1 MIKNII
7 DITDLSFGGKA
18 YGLNKL
24 NRLNVKVPQA
34 YAINQEF
41 INKVIDGDK
50 KSIEKLNEVLSKFNK
65 NTMFAIRSSASN
77 EDGNVKSFAGMYES
91 ILNVQNNI
99 EKIIEAIKKVNNSL
113 ASIRV
118 DSYDNEKSKMNIV
131 LQEMIQPKVAG
142 VCFTDAIDLDGSDS
156 FYIEYVEGLGE
167 TLVSGKKT
175 AKYVVVSQEDYSY
188 RCEEEKD
195 RLLFANLINDLKK
208 IKSKTPEELDME
220 WCINESGEAYFVQ
233 ARPITRKIIIREK
246 LSTGAIASPG
256 YCSGIIY
263 TIDEDIDDDEII
275 EQKIKDFPTGA
286 ILLAKTTDTNYVPA
300 MKKASGIIT
309 TEGSVLSH
317 AAIIAREFAIPCIT
331 GYKSAFSIFKDGKIA
346 TIDTNNKSITYNG
359 NKISFGAGKEINL
372 LELYNFND
380 IIEERIDENLILVES
395 VDDEFGIHIDDD
407 LEQDEINKI
416 EIFIRKKYKR
426 CPVILKDQK
435 FLWYT
440 EFKRYKKFPKYE
452 EKCKEA
458 LNICYS
464 FDVNRLNN
472 FVCEILKEMKSVYNS
487 CVTEYDYV
495 YSGEYAQALHFLI
508 NLYMCNGCAMRA
520 IYDYIK
526 INNISS
532 VQQLL
537 NTNSI
542 QGNFLRRIESVRASI
557 WEIFVKN
564 GWSSDDYYNYREE
577 KISSVVGKA
586 KNSNDAIDKFYNDL
600 GIQEYKK
607 KQKK

>member
-24 NRLNVKVPQA
+24 NKLNVKVPQA

-41 INKVIDGDK
+41 IDMVIDGDK

-77 EDGNVKSFAGMYES
+77 EDGSVKSFAGMYES
-91 ILNVQNNI
+91 ILNVQNNT
-99 EKIIEAIKKVNNSL
+99 EKIIAAIKKVNNSL
-113 ASIRV
+113 FSMRV
-118 DSYDNEKSKMNIV
+118 DSYNNEKSKMNIV

-142 VCFTDAIDLDGSDS
+142 VCFTDAIDLDGRDS

-195 RLLFANLINDLKK
+195 RLLFVNLINDLKK
-208 IKSKTPEELDME
+208 IRSKTSEELDME
-220 WCINESGEAYFVQ
+220 WCINECGEAYFVQ

-275 EQKIKDFPTGA
+275 EQKIKCFPTGA

-317 AAIIAREFAIPCIT
+317 AAIIAREFGIPCIT
-331 GYKSAFSIFKDGKIA
+331 GYKSAFSIFKDGKTA

-359 NKISFGAGKEINL
+359 NKIYFGTGKEINL

-380 IIEERIDENLILVES
+380 IIEERIDGNLILVES
-395 VDDEFGIHIDDD
+395 VDDEFGIHIDDG

-464 FDVNRLNN
+464 FDVDRLND
-472 FVCEILKEMKSVYNS
+472 FVCKILKEMKSVYNS

-526 INNISS
+526 INNINS

-542 QGNFLRRIESVRASI
+542 QGNFLRRIESIRASI

-564 GWSSDDYYNYREE
+564 GWSNDDYYDYREE

-586 KNSNDAIDKFYNDL
+586 KNSNDAIDKFYNGLDVR
-600 GIQEYKK
+600 EYKK

>member
-208 IKSKTPEELDME
+208 
-220 WCINESGEAYFVQ
+220 N
-233 ARPITRKIIIREK
+233 
-246 LSTGAIASPG
+246 
-256 YCSGIIY
+256 
-263 TIDEDIDDDEII
+263 
-275 EQKIKDFPTGA
+275 
-286 ILLAKTTDTNYVPA
+286 
-300 MKKASGIIT
+300 
-309 TEGSVLSH
+309 
-317 AAIIAREFAIPCIT
+317 
-331 GYKSAFSIFKDGKIA
+331 
-346 TIDTNNKSITYNG
+346 
-359 NKISFGAGKEINL
+359 
-372 LELYNFND
+372 
-380 IIEERIDENLILVES
+380 
-395 VDDEFGIHIDDD
+395 
-407 LEQDEINKI
+407 
-416 EIFIRKKYKR
+416 
-426 CPVILKDQK
+426 
-435 FLWYT
+435 
-440 EFKRYKKFPKYE
+440 
-452 EKCKEA
+452 
-458 LNICYS
+458 
-464 FDVNRLNN
+464 
-472 FVCEILKEMKSVYNS
+472 
-487 CVTEYDYV
+487 
-495 YSGEYAQALHFLI
+495 
-508 NLYMCNGCAMRA
+508 
-520 IYDYIK
+520 
-526 INNISS
+526 
-532 VQQLL
+532 
-537 NTNSI
+537 
-542 QGNFLRRIESVRASI
+542 
-557 WEIFVKN
+557 
-564 GWSSDDYYNYREE
+564 
-577 KISSVVGKA
+577 
-586 KNSNDAIDKFYNDL
+586 
-600 GIQEYKK
+600 
-607 KQKK
+607 